1 MAKKDGKRVA
11 DLVNLA
17 LKDFLDG
24 DNNNNDGDFGKKS
37 GNPTNNG
44 SFVLRND
51 GEIKLSKRDIFG
63 LKREVGRFLIENTG
77 RLIFEK
83 DTDKD
88 SLKHIENI
96 IIHSGTVEVPRALYH
111 LFLQISEIHGKLEK
125 Y

>member
-11 DLVNLA
+11 DVVNLA
-17 LKDFLDG
+17 LKEFLDG
-24 DNNNNDGDFGKKS
+24 NNSNDGNIGKKG
-37 GNPTNNG
+37 GNPINNG
-44 SFVLRND
+44 RFVLKND
-51 GEIKLSKRDIFG
+51 GEIKLSKRDILG

-88 SLKHIENI
+88 SLKNIESI
-96 IIHSGTVEVPRALYH
+96 IIHSGTVEVPRTLYP
-111 LFLQISEIHGKLEK
+111 LFLLRSKIHGKLEK